1 MAVGAIHSDVR
12 AIQGIDGVPLP
23 LLKGSA
29 KASEFA
35 NLLSALT
42 QRDGPDIAPVSMMF
56 DAQGG
61 PMLKIETDRVVT
73 VMGHMR
79 TTITSFADGTTETQT
94 VLTDDPRPRLS
105 AVPAV
110 NVFRTFDSVIDGNSD
125 LEPEIGLGAR
135 GPEANT
141 DCTRQGKHLLPGL
154 AAWRPAAPRKSSR
167 PSAEDLTPMHSPD
180 DASMG
185 RMTDIV
191 G

>member
-1 MAVGAIHSDVR
+1 MVVGAIHSDVR
-12 AIQGIDGVPLP
+12 SIQGMDAVPLT

-42 QRDGPDIAPVSMMF
+42 QRDAPDIAPVSMMF

-61 PMLKIETDRVVT
+61 AVLKIETDRVVT

-94 VLTDDPRPRLS
+94 VLTDDPRPRLP
-105 AVPAV
+105 AVPV
-110 NVFRTFDSVIDGNSD
+110 VTLSRTFDSVIEGNSD

-135 GPEANT
+135 GPDANT
-141 DCTRQGKHLLPGL
+141 DRTRQGKHLLPGL

-167 PSAEDLTPMHSPD
+167 PLAEDRTPMHSPED
-180 DASMG
+180 GSMG
-185 RMTDIV
+185 RLIDIV